1 MTEENQSSSLSKIA
15 LQKFKKNIWG
25 VFSFYY
31 IVIIILISFF
41 AYFLIPDKTEN
52 ANNGD
57 LLIKSKPPGF
67 TIKTIKIPIDS
78 ITTSWKD
85 YFVGKKQDAIYYS
98 IRSYSVKG
106 NTIQFELF
114 NNNKNIKVIKNHVV
128 TDNLE
133 DFKKNNIYD
142 KTYLLGTDK
151 QGRDYLSRVVI
162 GSRVSMSIGV
172 VAVIISLILGI
183 FFGSIAGY
191 YGGKIDA
198 LIQWFINIIWT
209 IPTMLLVIA
218 ITLSL
223 GKGFWQVFIAVGLT
237 MWVEVARVVRGQILS
252 IKEMQYIKAAKALG
266 YNDFRIITKHIL
278 PNIMAPIIVISAANF
293 ASAILIESGLS
304 FLGLGAQPPVP
315 SWGSMIKEY
324 YSDLILGEV
333 HLALI
338 PGVLIMLI
346 TLAFMIMG
354 NTLRDAF
361 DVKS

>member
-1 MTEENQSSSLSKIA
+1 MLENQSGSIINIA

-25 VFSFYY
+25 VLSLSF
-31 IVIIILISFF
+31 ILLIILIALF
-41 AYFLIPDKTEN
+41 AYFFIPDQSKN
-52 ANNGD
+52 ANYSD
-57 LLIKSKPPGF
+57 LNIKSKLPGF
-67 TIKTIKIPIDS
+67 EVTILKIPLDS
-78 ITTSWKD
+78 VKTSWKD
-85 YFVGKKQDAIYYS
+85 YFFGKLQDADYYAIKNYS
-98 IRSYSVKG
+98 ISKNQLNYTLYNDNQNINIIKTHKITG
-106 NTIQFELF
+106 NV
-114 NNNKNIKVIKNHVV
+114 N
-128 TDNLE
+128 
-133 DFKKNNIYD
+133 DFINQNIYSN
-142 KTYLLGTDK
+142 TFYLGTDK
-151 QGRDYLSRVVI
+151 QGRDYLSRIVV
-162 GSRVSMSIGV
+162 GARVSMSIGI

-191 YGGKIDA
+191 YGGKIDVFV
-198 LIQWFINIIWT
+198 LWIINIIWS

-252 IKEMQYIKAAKALG
+252 IKEMQYIKATKALG

-324 YSDLILGEV
+324 YSDLILGQP

-338 PGVLIMLI
+338 PGGLIMLI
-346 TLAFMIMG
+346 TLAFMITG